1 MPRDATTSAFAAVCI
16 AFALLCGCTAPAA
29 QSGASAP
36 APVSPAPASPGLKPA
51 PIRPAPAVS
60 RACKVDADCAVK
72 DVGSCCGYF
81 PACVAKDARP
91 DPAAV
96 KAQCAASGM
105 ASTCGFREI
114 EGCSCVA
121 GTCRDAGSGVQVR

>member
-1 MPRDATTSAFAAVCI
+1 MQRKVLKSGLAAACV
-16 AFALLCGCTAPAA
+16 AFALLCGCTAPAT
-29 QSGASAP
+29 QSGAAAP
-36 APVSPAPASPGLKPA
+36 APVSPVAKPDK
-51 PIRPAPAVS
+51 PVKPAPAVS

-96 KAQCAASGM
+96 KAQCAASRM
-105 ASTCGFREI
+105 ASTCGFREVT
-114 EGCSCVA
+114 GCSCVA
-121 GTCRDAGSGVQVR
+121 GTCQDASSGVQVR